1 MVATE
6 SCGDDW
12 YCTLVMI
19 VNRLSREQ
27 DSFSTHENVENG
39 YLHTLQIKKLFVCG
53 IDTLYAVR
61 TVAKEKE
68 LKGVS

>member
-12 YCTLVMI
+12 AYDTMYSTLVMI

-39 YLHTLQIKKLFVCG
+39 YLHTLQIKKLFVC
-53 IDTLYAVR
+53 DRY
-61 TVAKEKE
+61 TVC
-68 LKGVS
+68 STYCS